1 MDILRFLIFPGFV
14 FAGLVGLIATWVDR
28 KITARLQWRVGPPFL
43 QPFYDIGKL
52 LTKEITVPAAA
63 DRVTFV
69 LAPMAGLAAAGLVAA
84 IMGMS
89 ISGHSNFTGDLLVV
103 IYLLT
108 IPSLMLMLGG
118 FASGNILA
126 QVGSSREMKLIL
138 AYELPFLLAIAAI
151 IFKNGFSL
159 RLNELLVFQR
169 LNGLAIGSISGL
181 LSFLAIILSVQAKL
195 GLPPFDI
202 SEAETELMAGPL
214 IEYSGLLLALFRF
227 TKALLFYSLPLLVV
241 ILFFGGIS
249 FSGWHILTGILKYA
263 GVLFLLVVI
272 KNTSPRVRVD
282 QALNFFWKRVAPLAL
297 AGLIFALAGL

>member
-1 MDILRFLIFPGFV
+1 MDIFHFLIFPGFV

-28 KITARLQWRVGPPFL
+28 KVTARLQWRMGPPFL

-52 LTKEITVPAAA
+52 LTKEVTIPNSA
-63 DRVTFV
+63 DRMTFV

-84 IMGMS
+84 ILGMS
-89 ISGHSNFTGDLLVV
+89 ISGNSSFAGDLIVV

-138 AYELPFLLAIAAI
+138 SYELPFLLAIAAI
-151 IFKNGFSL
+151 IFKNGSSL
-159 RLNELLVFQR
+159 RLNELLAFQR
-169 LNGLAIGSISGL
+169 LNGMGIGSISGF

-202 SEAETELMAGPL
+202 SEAETELMSGPL
-214 IEYSGLLLALFRF
+214 IEYSGLLLSFFRF

-249 FSGWHILTGILKYA
+249 FSGWHILTGILKYV

-272 KNTSPRVRVD
+272 KNTNPRVRVD

>member
-1 MDILRFLIFPGFV
+1 
-14 FAGLVGLIATWVDR
+14 
-28 KITARLQWRVGPPFL
+28 
-43 QPFYDIGKL
+43 
-52 LTKEITVPAAA
+52 
-63 DRVTFV
+63 
-69 LAPMAGLAAAGLVAA
+69 MAGLAAAGLVAA
-84 IMGMS
+84 ILGMS
-89 ISGHSNFTGDLLVV
+89 ISGNFSFTGDLIVV

-138 AYELPFLLAIAAI
+138 SYELPFLLAIAAV
-151 IFKNGFSL
+151 IFKNGSSL
-159 RLNELLVFQR
+159 RLNELLAFQR
-169 LNGLAIGSISGL
+169 LNGMGIGSISGF

-214 IEYSGLLLALFRF
+214 LEYSGLLLAFFRF
-227 TKALLFYSLPLLVV
+227 TKALLFYSLPLLIV

-249 FSGWHILTGILKYA
+249 FSGWHILTGILKYF

-272 KNTSPRVRVD
+272 KNTNPRVRVD
-282 QALNFFWKRVAPLAL
+282 QAMNFFWKRVAPLAL

>member
-1 MDILRFLIFPGFV
+1 MDIFHFLIFPGFV
-14 FAGLVGLIATWVDR
+14 FAGLVGLIATWIDR
-28 KITARLQWRVGPPFL
+28 KVTARLQWRMGPPFL
-43 QPFYDIGKL
+43 QPFYDLGKL
-52 LTKEITVPAAA
+52 LTKEVTIPNSA
-63 DRVTFV
+63 DRMTFV

-84 IMGMS
+84 ILGMS
-89 ISGHSNFTGDLLVV
+89 ISGNSSFAGDLIVV

-126 QVGSSREMKLIL
+126 QIGSSREMKLIL
-138 AYELPFLLAIAAI
+138 SYELPFLLAIAAI

-159 RLNELLVFQR
+159 RLNELLIFQR
-169 LNGLAIGSISGL
+169 LNGMAIGSISGF

-249 FSGWHILTGILKYA
+249 FSGWHILTGILKYV
-263 GVLFLLVVI
+263 GVLSLLVVI
-272 KNTSPRVRVD
+272 KNTNPRVRVD
-282 QALNFFWKRVAPLAL
+282 QALNFFWKRIAPLAL

>member
-1 MDILRFLIFPGFV
+1 MDIFHFLIFPGFV
-14 FAGLVGLIATWVDR
+14 FAGLVGLVSTWVDR
-28 KITARLQWRVGPPFL
+28 KVTARLQWRVGPPFL

-52 LTKEITVPAAA
+52 LTKEVTIPSSA
-63 DRVTFV
+63 DRTTFV

-84 IMGMS
+84 ILGMS
-89 ISGHSNFTGDLLVV
+89 ISGKFSFTGDLIVV

-108 IPSLMLMLGG
+108 IPSLMMMLGG

-138 AYELPFLLAIAAI
+138 SYELPFLLAIAAI
-151 IFKNGFSL
+151 IFKNGSSL
-159 RLNELLVFQR
+159 RLNELLAFQR
-169 LNGLAIGSISGL
+169 LNGMGIGSISGL
-181 LSFLAIILSVQAKL
+181 FSFVAIILSVQAKL

-214 IEYSGLLLALFRF
+214 LEYSGLLLAFFRF
-227 TKALLFYSLPLLVV
+227 TKALLFYSLPLLIV

-249 FSGWHILTGILKYA
+249 FSGWHILTGILKYV
-263 GVLFLLVVI
+263 GILFLLVVI
-272 KNTSPRVRVD
+272 KNTNPRVRVD
-282 QALNFFWKRVAPLAL
+282 QAMNFFWKRVAPLAL

>member
-1 MDILRFLIFPGFV
+1 MNIFHFLIFPGFV
-14 FAGLVGLIATWVDR
+14 FAGLVGLAATWVDR
-28 KITARLQWRVGPPFL
+28 KVTARLQWRVGPPFL

-52 LTKEITVPAAA
+52 LTKEVTIPNSA
-63 DRVTFV
+63 DRMTFV
-69 LAPMAGLAAAGLVAA
+69 LAPMVGLAAAGLVAA

-89 ISGHSNFTGDLLVV
+89 ISGNLNFAGDLIVV

-108 IPSLMLMLGG
+108 IPSLMMMLGG

-138 AYELPFLLAIAAI
+138 AYELPFLLAIAAV

-159 RLNELLVFQR
+159 RLNELLAFQR
-169 LNGLAIGSISGL
+169 LSGLTIGSISGF

-214 IEYSGLLLALFRF
+214 IEYSGLLLSFFRF
-227 TKALLFYSLPLLVV
+227 TKTLLFYSLPLLIV

-249 FSGWHILTGILKYA
+249 FSGWHILTGILKYV
-263 GVLFLLVVI
+263 GVLALLIVI
-272 KNTSPRVRVD
+272 KNTNPRVRVD